1 MSKKTAIWKPNMD
14 LIIFKVRMQM
24 RFASMLLA
32 SGAMVA
38 NPDTLAAELEVSNLI
53 NGYTNCTYQD
63 NGNGTSTIGLS
74 INYKST
80 KGHVGTAKFGFYSR
94 GILIYTYDQN
104 GMLLSSSHFA
114 KSVLMN
120 NAPHGAYYQGK
131 GYVMYYQANR
141 ALKTAW
147 QVEEAQTVQVDIS
160 FDNKYLSPWPAI
172 GVRAGNFT
180 YGNDVGESTGVAYI
194 GATTLPGMC
203 NVIKD
208 PTKPPQPNPKI
219 VMNAPDWN
227 LGELPPGTA
236 TKREF
241 AAAAEQL
248 CFTYDHLK
256 WTGQGYAINAT
267 NQNGLSS
274 NGLYQLKHQTSP
286 SDTVPYR
293 VVLRNALSN
302 AQVDLPNNR
311 NVVSTLGN
319 SGRDC
324 FDPTFYAETPTAAK
338 EGDYSDVLTFTI
350 VARP

>member
-1 MSKKTAIWKPNMD
+1 MM
-14 LIIFKVRMQM
+14 
-24 RFASMLLA
+24 A
-32 SGAMVA
+32 SGDGSAF
-38 NPDTLAAELEVSNLI
+38 ELEYSNLS
-53 NGYTNCTYQD
+53 NGYSNCAYRD
-63 NGNGTSTIGLS
+63 NGNGTSTISLGIS
-74 INYKST
+74 YKST
-80 KGHVGTAKFGFYSR
+80 QGHLGMSNRPFHSR
-94 GILIYTYDQN
+94 AILLYTYDQN
-104 GMLLSSSHFA
+104 GTLRNSTTIA
-114 KSVLMN
+114 TTILMN
-120 NAPHGAYYQGK
+120 NVRHLAFFRGNNYVTYYGASPEPGESK
-131 GYVMYYQANR
+131 S
-141 ALKTAW
+141 AW
-147 QVEEAQTVQVDIS
+147 KVEDPQTVLVEIV
-160 FDNKYLSPWPAI
+160 FDNRHLSPWPAV
-172 GVRAGNFT
+172 GVRAGNMT
-180 YGNDVGESTGVAYI
+180 IGNDVGESTGLAYI
-194 GATTLPGMC
+194 GATALPGMC
-203 NVIKD
+203 NVITD
-208 PTKPPQPNPKI
+208 PTKPPLPNPKI

-256 WTGQGYAINAT
+256 WKGQGYAINAT
-267 NQNGLSS
+267 NQNGLSG

-338 EGDYSDVLTFTI
+338 EGDYSDVLTFTV
-350 VARP
+350 VAQP